1 MHVNSSP
8 DKMTTSGIPTDSTS
22 ATSNPHP
29 EKHISYRDNLT
40 DVSLSISSAIL
51 VSDEQSQ
58 TPPSIK
64 IPSVTYILPNSPDPN
79 PTSAFGPQ
87 IRVLRITLKDD
98 ARFDTITAWNIVW
111 CNIRI
116 KQQVGFFHSAGEL
129 LWHENGKKWL
139 HPAHTPEI
147 NCERCGVLIW
157 GKAGLAT
164 GDAVRVMRVSKPRED
179 ANVIVV
185 AGDT

>member
-116 KQQVGFFHSAGEL
+116 KQQASDCGMRMERSGCIL
-129 LWHENGKKWL
+129 LILLRLCE
-139 HPAHTPEI
+139 

-164 GDAVRVMRVSKPRED
+164 GDVVRVMRVSKPRED